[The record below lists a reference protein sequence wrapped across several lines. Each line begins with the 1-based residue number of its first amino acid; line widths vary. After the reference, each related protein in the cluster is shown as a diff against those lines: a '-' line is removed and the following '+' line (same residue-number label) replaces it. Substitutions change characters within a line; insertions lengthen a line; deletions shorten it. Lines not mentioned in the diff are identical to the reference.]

1 MFSPEEKKAPIAAV
15 VPSGTP
21 NKPGEPKGDTGYQAP
36 VKGSWKNSGDFSPGA
51 ATDARHPNGHQGID
65 IRAPGGTPVYPIAA
79 GIVTN
84 VGTDPKGGNVVNVKH
99 DKGVTTYYA
108 HLGTTS
114 VAKGQEVT
122 KETPI
127 GTIGDSGNAAGTW
140 PHCHFQ
146 VWNNG
151 QITNPGNF
159 FTVPRYQNVDATVEK
174 QWLPGHREIAKNWK
188 ASPNKNASAK
198 IEILCEGCDFYLK
211 ASGSSSN

>member
-1 MFSPEEKKAPIAAV
+1 MDDKTAPAAAV
-15 VPSGTP
+15 VPGTAAP
-21 NKPGEPKGDTGYQAP
+21 VKPSEPKPDTGYQAP
-36 VKGSWKNSGDFSPGA
+36 VKGSWKNSGDFSPGR
-51 ATDARHPNGHQGID
+51 ATDARHPGGHQGVD

-108 HLGTTS
+108 HLGSTT
-114 VAKGQEVT
+114 VHKGQEVT
-122 KETPI
+122 KDTVI

-151 QITNPGNF
+151 SITNPGNY
-159 FTVPRYQNVDATVEK
+159 FTVPKYENVDATVEK
-174 QWLPGHREIAKNWK
+174 QWLPGHKEIARNWK
-188 ASPNKNASAK
+188 PSQNRVASAK
-198 IEILCEGCDFYLK
+198 IDILCEGCDYYWK
-211 ASGSSSN
+211 VSSGSSRD